1 MKQYTGI
8 SAFDGGIGGGGPPS
22 SPTSLPS
29 FPISCPLA
37 RPPACLL
44 STFPLSRV
52 AARIIIIIISIYRP
66 SPFYS
71 SSSLVIEAA
80 REGERKAIE
89 STRDAPRHASTSL
102 CARHSPGNEPSIEMN
117 GRATQPDK
125 KRCQEFM
132 PGQGSRSEVGL
143 LDEHLFNTLQWA
155 NQSQITSLA
164 PRHVDAWK

>member
-1 MKQYTGI
+1 MVGL
-8 SAFDGGIGGGGPPS
+8 PP
-22 SPTSLPS
+22 PQLLPS
-29 FPISCPLA
+29 FPISCSLA

-71 SSSLVIEAA
+71 SSRSSLVIEAA

-89 STRDAPRHASTSL
+89 STRDAPRHASSTSS
-102 CARHSPGNEPSIEMN
+102 CAHHYSPGNEPSIEMN

-125 KRCQEFM
+125 KRCQELM
-132 PGQGSRSEVGL
+132 PGHGQDLRCGCLMRLSSFMLGHGRDRRCGCL
-143 LDEHLFNTLQWA
+143 M
-155 NQSQITSLA
+155 SLCPTM
-164 PRHVDAWK
+164 PRIDLGQ